1 MTNPTPGSVRNLL
14 TLAQVLEIL
23 GVKSRQ
29 VVYRAVKHGTKTPG
43 GVVKLAA
50 ICVGNKMKF
59 HELDVATYL
68 SALTDKR
75 MGKDRPRTAIDP
87 PSVKLVP
94 VATVAR
100 FPESGRPKGRK
111 RHDGAANGLAHG
123 VL

>member
-1 MTNPTPGSVRNLL
+1 MSSLRNLL
-14 TLAQVLEIL
+14 TIAQVMEIL
-23 GVKSRQ
+23 GVKTRQ
-29 VVYRAVKHGTKTPG
+29 VVYRAVKHGTKTPD

-50 ICVGNKMKF
+50 ICVGSKLKF

-75 MGKDRPRTAIDP
+75 MGKDRPRTAIDAP
-87 PSVKLVP
+87 AVKLVP
-94 VATVAR
+94 VDAVAR

-111 RHDGAANGLAHG
+111 RHEAAANGLAHG